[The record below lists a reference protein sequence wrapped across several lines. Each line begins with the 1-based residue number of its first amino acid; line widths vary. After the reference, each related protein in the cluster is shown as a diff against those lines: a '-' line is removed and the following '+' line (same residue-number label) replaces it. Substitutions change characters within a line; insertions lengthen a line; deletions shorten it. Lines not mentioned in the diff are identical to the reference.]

1 MQKNNK
7 FFDDIAKLASSAG
20 GTFLEMKTE
29 LEAQAATQVD
39 KVLRR
44 MDLVTREDFNTVR
57 DMAVKARSEQER
69 LEKRIVELE
78 KLLGA
83 KAKAAP
89 KPAPSPKPTSKTA
102 APKKAASPKVKKP

>member
-29 LEAQAATQVD
+29 LENQAAAQVD

-69 LEKRIVELE
+69 LEKRVVELE
-78 KLLGA
+78 KLLA
-83 KAKAAP
+83 VKTPKA
-89 KPAPSPKPTSKTA
+89 KPAPSPKPAAKTTKL
-102 APKKAASPKVKKP
+102 KKAPSPKVKKS

>member
-29 LEAQAATQVD
+29 LENQAAAQVD
-39 KVLRR
+39 KVLKR

-57 DMAVKARSEQER
+57 EMAAKARSEQER
-69 LEKRIVELE
+69 LEKRIAELE

-83 KAKAAP
+83 KAKPAP
-89 KPAPSPKPTSKTA
+89 KPAPSPKPAAKTTTL
-102 APKKAASPKVKKP
+102 KKAPSPKVKKT